1 MTGLTNQT
9 TETVS
14 DRIEK
19 ASKTGTT
26 VKIKNLKDLSVLHA
40 EMASAVMLKAHKV
53 RFGAV

>member
-26 VKIKNLKDLSVLHA
+26 VKIKNLKDLSVLHV